1 MYRSFGNPVSKSTP
15 VEAADHVIPARPA
28 AVTADPFGGRP
39 ERGKVPAAALRM
51 DEHLVSLR
59 SPESFEADQY
69 RVLRHFLQGAREGG
83 RLQVIAVS
91 SPAAG
96 EGKTTTAV
104 NLAGTLAQ
112 SPGTRVLLVDTDLRR
127 PSVATSLGIA
137 ASAGPGLAGAVL
149 DPRLDLAAVVRPTPF
164 RLSVVPAG
172 VAPGNAYQIL
182 ESPRV
187 GRLLEEARRSY
198 DYVVVDTPPLLV
210 VPDCRL
216 LFHCVDGF
224 IVVVAARRTPRK
236 LLAEAIGVMDP
247 DKLLG
252 IVFNGDDRPLAGYYK
267 GYYSG
272 YYHDRGQPAGGRRWL
287 SWWPRRQRGRQ
298 RPWR

>member
-1 MYRSFGNPVSKSTP
+1 MHRDFST
-15 VEAADHVIPARPA
+15 ALR
-28 AVTADPFGGRP
+28 GRP
-39 ERGKVPAAALRM
+39 TDDPAGPRPESSRVAAAALRV
-51 DEHLVSLR
+51 DEHLVSIR
-59 SPESFEADQY
+59 SPNSFDADQY
-69 RVLRHFLQGAREGG
+69 RVLRQFLG
-83 RLQVIAVS
+83 RTGEPEKRRVLAVS
-91 SPAAG
+91 SATAS

-112 SPGTRVLLVDTDLRR
+112 SAGTRVLLVDTDLRR

-137 ASAGPGLAGAVL
+137 ESAGPGLAGAVL

-164 RLSVVPAG
+164 RLSVLPAG
-172 VAPGNAYQIL
+172 AAPGNAYQIL

-236 LLAEAIGVMDP
+236 LLVDAIGAMDP
-247 DKLLG
+247 DKLVG

-287 SWWPRRQRGRQ
+287 SWWPRRQGGRQ